1 MSLRLEE
8 LLPSMAKTDR
18 QARKL
23 IKTGMK
29 WRNMESLKA
38 REC

>member
-1 MSLRLEE
+1 MRVGLGGDGDFNMSLRLEE

-29 WRNMESLKA
+29 
-38 REC
+38 